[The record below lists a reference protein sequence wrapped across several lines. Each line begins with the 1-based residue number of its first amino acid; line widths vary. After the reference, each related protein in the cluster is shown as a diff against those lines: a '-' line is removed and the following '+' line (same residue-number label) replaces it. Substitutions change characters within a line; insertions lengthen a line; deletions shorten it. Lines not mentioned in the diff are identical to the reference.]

1 MRGLKIFRSGD
12 LVTESGLYAV
22 LHSTPHALIHHA
34 VHIEGAHFQGCKMC
48 PMGVWYR
55 LEASHVPWLERI
67 LPHTRFAMTTPL
79 A

>member
-1 MRGLKIFRSGD
+1 MSLRHIFRSGD

-22 LHSTPHALIHHA
+22 LHSTPHALIQHA
-34 VHIEGAHFQGCKMC
+34 IHIEGTRFQGCKMC

-55 LEASHVPWLERI
+55 LEASHVHRSGRI
-67 LPHTRFAMTTPL
+67 PPDVAVSAEP

>member
-22 LHSTPHALIHHA
+22 LHSTPHALIQHA
-34 VHIEGAHFQGCKMC
+34 VHFEGVRFQGCRMC

-55 LEASHVPWLERI
+55 LEASHVGWSERI
-67 LPHTRFAMTTPL
+67 LPRASLDMTTQL